1 MHDDGVAAS
10 GVDKNAA
17 DHYSRKKTRSLCFH
31 RFEQDQDRRI
41 DVERMRTVKPVPGP
55 TMFALGVFDEDLA
68 NGVRGV
74 SYIMDYRN
82 QNDTGRM
89 KLQIHMLSGDNHE
102 TAQSVQSNTPV
113 FSQVRIIQELKEN
126 LGVAGMIGDGI
137 NDALA
142 LAAADVGFAMGLA
155 GSAVAVETSDVFL
168 MTDDLRK
175 LSMVVSLGRRVHT
188 KVIQNVVISVGL
200 KVAILAFSFAG
211 YGYLWMAV
219 LVDVGACLLVIS
231 NSTLLLRGTGKK
243 RSSGHHHHQGKN
255 CKDHDHDHDGGK
267 QCSKDDDHAR
277 RTQCSDHEHGAE
289 KHQHH
294 RHPSHDHG
302 HNHSHDHHHHQDRGV
317 NSAIVGLG
325 WSRGRWRGRR
335 RSRGGFLIV
344 LSDLGTRILI
354 LEAMEGDDT
363 TCRSLLRELQSIW
376 EETGES
382 DEERDRMLL
391 QLEQECLDVYRRKLE
406 KRSGTTLREQ
416 LLSVSPQLECLRL
429 RKEERLKQFEDVQC
443 QIQRLSQE
451 ISPGAL
457 QEAENGAFSWKGLLL
472 RKLYEYHCQVQE
484 LQDVKSTR
492 LHKFSELLEVL
503 QGYCVLLGADYT
515 EAVKE
520 VHPSLCDPG
529 QSRSI
534 SDETLEN
541 LVKTIGS
548 QDESRFNATRGAHL
562 NLKRAERARDIVAKL
577 PNLLELLKSK
587 MRSWEDERGRPFLYN
602 GISLLAILEE
612 YSLLRREKEEE
623 KRRLRE
629 EKRMQEQ
636 LQTEQELLYGTKPSK
651 KGQVGLRVSGNNANR
666 RLSIVPELLPAPKA
680 SNQKVNRVKRYSPM
694 MNYVALPKDPEGSSI
709 GSAPDSPVAA

>member
-1 MHDDGVAAS
+1 
-10 GVDKNAA
+10 
-17 DHYSRKKTRSLCFH
+17 
-31 RFEQDQDRRI
+31 
-41 DVERMRTVKPVPGP
+41 
-55 TMFALGVFDEDLA
+55 
-68 NGVRGV
+68 
-74 SYIMDYRN
+74 
-82 QNDTGRM
+82 
-89 KLQIHMLSGDNHE
+89 
-102 TAQSVQSNTPV
+102 
-113 FSQVRIIQELKEN
+113 
-126 LGVAGMIGDGI
+126 
-137 NDALA
+137 
-142 LAAADVGFAMGLA
+142 MG
-155 GSAVAVETSDVFL
+155 
-168 MTDDLRK
+168 
-175 LSMVVSLGRRVHT
+175 
-188 KVIQNVVISVGL
+188 
-200 KVAILAFSFAG
+200 
-211 YGYLWMAV
+211 
-219 LVDVGACLLVIS
+219 
-231 NSTLLLRGTGKK
+231 
-243 RSSGHHHHQGKN
+243 
-255 CKDHDHDHDGGK
+255 
-267 QCSKDDDHAR
+267 
-277 RTQCSDHEHGAE
+277 
-289 KHQHH
+289 
-294 RHPSHDHG
+294 
-302 HNHSHDHHHHQDRGV
+302 
-317 NSAIVGLG
+317 
-325 WSRGRWRGRR
+325 
-335 RSRGGFLIV
+335 
-344 LSDLGTRILI
+344 
-354 LEAMEGDDT
+354 EG
-363 TCRSLLRELQSIW
+363 
-376 EETGES
+376 

-391 QLEQECLDVYRRKLE
+391 QLEQECLDVYRRKVDQANCVRAGLH
-406 KRSGTTLREQ
+406 Q
-416 LLSVSPQLECLRL
+416 LLADSESEIASLLLLLGDRPCTLECLRL

-484 LQDVKSTR
+484 LQDVKSSR

-541 LVKTIGS
+541 LAKTIGS

-562 NLKRAERARDIVAKL
+562 SLKH
-577 PNLLELLKSK
+577 LLELLKSK